1 MCMCV
6 HISFVENKRFAV
18 ENNPIFSP
26 IFFSSKIAKNHYKNS
41 FTTPHMKVYNDKF
54 YDLLKILKTM
64 PGQFQY
70 GNGNNNPSNC
80 TWCVTL

>member
-18 ENNPIFSP
+18 ENNPIFSS
-26 IFFSSKIAKNHYKNS
+26 IFFFSQDSKNS

-54 YDLLKILKTM
+54 YDL
-64 PGQFQY
+64 
-70 GNGNNNPSNC
+70 
-80 TWCVTL
+80 